1 MVRPGTITRFTF
13 EADELTILQVAVRDH
28 LAIAKEE
35 RTSNNPDFPFSYQES
50 VRELLERLD
59 RLGEG

>member
-35 RTSNNPDFPFSYQES
+35 FRLLNPDFPLSYQES
-50 VRELLERLD
+50 VRELLGRLN